1 MALTMGIPVSP
12 QPSIPLENRRARTC
26 REYSN
31 WGGYILVLLLELS
44 SFFNCSGGRISINGQ
59 NSEMTEN
66 QYSLAILWSK
76 LPLANPRAWK
86 NRAYSTWGGY
96 ILALSLEPSSIF
108 NCLGQSISINGEIR
122 RNPQKWKRPCDSMIE
137 ASTGKSKGTGVS
149 RIL

>member
-1 MALTMGIPVSP
+1 MVTHIMTMAIPVTQQPSHPHQNEDYPYVDQTLISRVDNLCWYPSNILFGITILLLQANCYKCALTMGIPVSP

-66 QYSLAILWSK
+66 QYSLAIL
-76 LPLANPRAWK
+76 
-86 NRAYSTWGGY
+86 
-96 ILALSLEPSSIF
+96 
-108 NCLGQSISINGEIR
+108 
-122 RNPQKWKRPCDSMIE
+122 
-137 ASTGKSKGTGVS
+137 
-149 RIL
+149 